1 LTRGQYFHILGNME
15 TDSAVLALEALAQNS
30 RLAIFRLLVEA
41 GPQGLAAGGIAE
53 RMELPAATLSF
64 HLSQLKNAGLLACR
78 RDGRSLIYSADFDSM
93 NELVGFLT
101 DNCCGGKQCGPV
113 ARAAQRKG
121 KTNATARRASRR
133 R

>member
-1 LTRGQYFHILGNME
+1 ME
-15 TDSAVLALEALAQNS
+15 TDGAVLALEALAQNS

-53 RMELPAATLSF
+53 RMDLPAPTLSF

-78 RDGRSLIYSADFDSM
+78 RDGRSLIYSADFEAMDA
-93 NELVGFLT
+93 LVGFLT
-101 DNCCGGKQCGPV
+101 DNCCGGKQCAPV
-113 ARAAQRKG
+113 ARAAPRKG
-121 KTNATARRASRR
+121 KMNAAAKRASRR